1 MALLCALLIQIGS
14 NFANDLG
21 DFRRGTDEHG
31 RVGPIRVT
39 TAGLLTPGQVKAGMF
54 VVFGLAALGGLYLII
69 LGGWPILVVGV
80 LSIVAAIAYTAGP
93 LPFGYYGLGDLG
105 TFVFFGL
112 VAVGGTYYVQA
123 HAMTSAVWLG
133 AVAMGCLVTAI
144 LVVNNVR
151 DADTDRQA
159 GKRTLAVLL
168 GRRGAR
174 IEYALL
180 LAVAYAVP
188 AILWLGLGMTPWV
201 MLAWLT
207 LPLAVRLARAVFTV
221 LGPRFEQ
228 DAGRHR
234 ATDRPV
240 WHRVSVGSGGR
251 LTKAEQGPGDRSQES
266 GVRSQKTGRD
276 TTEEDIHRATPFAIR
291 HSPFAIRHSPF
302 AIRHSPFAIRHSPFA
317 IRYSPFAIR
326 YSPFANLAAAAGSVH
341 STLRT

>member
-1 MALLCALLIQIGS
+1 MPRSSASGEAKLGQWQAWLMASRPRTLPASVAPVIVGTALAIQAGAFEPAAALVSLLCALLIQIGS

-21 DFRRGTDEHG
+21 DFRRGTDERG
-31 RVGPIRVT
+31 RVGPTRVT
-39 TAGLLTPGQVKAGMF
+39 TAGLLTPEQVKTGMI

-112 VAVGGTYYVQA
+112 VAVTGTYYVQA
-123 HAMTSAVWLG
+123 HTVTPAVWLG
-133 AVAMGCLVTAI
+133 AAAMGCLVTAI

-174 IEYALL
+174 TEYALL

-188 AILWLGLGMTPWV
+188 PILWLGLRMTPWV
-201 MLAWLT
+201 MLTWLT
-207 LPLAVRLARAVFTV
+207 LPLAVRLARAVFTI
-221 LGPRFEQ
+221 LGPALNKTL
-228 DAGRHR
+228 AGT
-234 ATDRPV
+234 AQLTV
-240 WHRVSVGSGGR
+240 LYAIALAVG
-251 LTKAEQGPGDRSQES
+251 LV
-266 GVRSQKTGRD
+266 VR
-276 TTEEDIHRATPFAIR
+276 
-291 HSPFAIRHSPF
+291 
-302 AIRHSPFAIRHSPFA
+302 
-317 IRYSPFAIR
+317 
-326 YSPFANLAAAAGSVH
+326 
-341 STLRT
+341 